1 MSKDNY
7 DVCDNCGRKRNEET
21 EPHCKD
27 CGHDHTTT
35 KRDYDRQLANNAKN
49 VCEKCGYGWVDDKQ
63 PGCKKCGHDMSIKR
77 ELYKERQKTAFDIV
91 VDSFE
96 KIAKQMPYTLPS
108 GEYAIPKGWYAGPE
122 EEDSWE
128 RGYFRDEHKIPMNY
142 KRIADD
148 GFGNSTFVDVNSDK
162 NNPDYY
168 DWDHE
173 TTELTKWTDK
183 DKVNAFTAS
192 DNGHE
197 TYKKL
202 KGYGVKAGRDID
214 NMSMDTY
221 KSLGFT
227 GSKEPSLLS
236 KAVKTGKGLYASH
249 LPQAGG
255 VLGALLATPAN
266 AQSLKEVGKKSG
278 KGLLV
283 GAAIGT
289 GLAAGVNAW
298 AGDYKKRPKTDELKQ
313 FKDKLKEQY
322 YNGLDEDEFISQYKS
337 ASSIVEESFEK
348 IAGVEYGF
356 RAYNDPDGKL
366 SKALSDASLNDD
378 WNAEDSI
385 RNQLK
390 SKGSHD
396 YGYKWSEKGIAT
408 LPYEYGHNDLRSLMD
423 GKGTSKLKGYH
434 PLKSGYT
441 GESDGSSFLAGRESA
456 QIMLNHYNDMLN
468 KLPNESVY
476 NEQKYNEMK
485 GKHDALNA
493 KIKDIESKKEN
504 ELGKYK
510 QQYNDLYSKL
520 LQENSSWENEPIA
533 KQVFNIPGKIK
544 HKKAVK
550 NILNERKNVQD
561 KMDEVRLQGG
571 ATQEDLDKLHQYRNE
586 MYKATDRDIIE
597 QYKLSLQKSLEDKNN
612 NMYEWGWY

>member
-7 DVCDNCGRKRNEET
+7 DVCDNCGRKRNEKT

-91 VDSFE
+91 ADSFE
-96 KIAKQMPYTLPS
+96 KMAFNI
-108 GEYAIPKGWYAGPE
+108 
-122 EEDSWE
+122 
-128 RGYFRDEHKIPMNY
+128 
-142 KRIADD
+142 
-148 GFGNSTFVDVNSDK
+148 V
-162 NNPDYY
+162 
-168 DWDHE
+168 
-173 TTELTKWTDK
+173 TD
-183 DKVNAFTAS
+183 
-192 DNGHE
+192 
-197 TYKKL
+197 
-202 KGYGVKAGRDID
+202 
-214 NMSMDTY
+214 
-221 KSLGFT
+221 
-227 GSKEPSLLS
+227 
-236 KAVKTGKGLYASH
+236 
-249 LPQAGG
+249 
-255 VLGALLATPAN
+255 
-266 AQSLKEVGKKSG
+266 
-278 KGLLV
+278 
-283 GAAIGT
+283 
-289 GLAAGVNAW
+289 
-298 AGDYKKRPKTDELKQ
+298 
-313 FKDKLKEQY
+313 
-322 YNGLDEDEFISQYKS
+322 
-337 ASSIVEESFEK
+337 SFEK

-378 WNAEDSI
+378 WDTEDDI

-408 LPYEYGHNDLRSLMD
+408 LPYEYGHNDLRNLMD
-423 GKGTSKLKGYH
+423 GKGTNKLKGYH

-456 QIMLNHYNDMLN
+456 QIMLNHYNDMLT

-476 NEQKYNEMK
+476 SEQKYNEVK

-493 KIKDIESKKEN
+493 KIKDIESKKGN

-510 QQYNDLYSKL
+510 KQYNDLYSKL

-561 KMDEVRLQGG
+561 KMDEVRVQGG